1 MSVLQERTVAL
12 DRSDLSAQEVD
23 FTSIP
28 LIDIADLRSADLEK
42 RKAVAAKIL
51 DACERV
57 GFFYVT
63 NHGVPESVLQSVYE
77 VADRFFALPLEEKL
91 EVDIHKADRHRGYV
105 PVGGLHADAHN
116 TGSHDM
122 QEGYE
127 LSLEL
132 PADDPDYLAGNPMY
146 GPNVW
151 PKRPADFKEI
161 ANAYYGEM
169 IGLGRRLFS
178 GFALALGLAEDWFE
192 PRIDKPMGQLRVLYY
207 PPQEGPIDPN
217 RIGIG
222 AHTDYEC
229 FTILAQSEHGL
240 QVQNRR
246 GEWIA
251 APPIPGAFV
260 INIGDCMQ
268 RWTNDR
274 FRSTVHR
281 VINLSGKKR
290 YSLAFF
296 YGANYHTTIECLP
309 TCQDAEHP
317 PLHPP
322 VRAGDWTVAN
332 IRAAYTY
339 SPKAV

>member
-1 MSVLQERTVAL
+1 MTVLQERTASL
-12 DRSDLSAQEVD
+12 DRLDLSAKKLD
-23 FTSIP
+23 FDSIP
-28 LIDIADLRSADLEK
+28 LIDIADLTHPDRARRETVA
-42 RKAVAAKIL
+42 RKIGE
-51 DACERV
+51 ACEHV

-63 NHGVPESVLQSVYE
+63 NHGVPQALLDAIYG
-77 VADRFFALPLEEKL
+77 VADRFFAMPTEEKL
-91 EVDIHKADRHRGYV
+91 KVDIHKADRHRGYV

-116 TGSHDM
+116 TGSHDL
-122 QEGYE
+122 QEGFE

-132 PADDPDYLAGNPMY
+132 PETDPDYLAGNPMY

-151 PKRPADFKEI
+151 PEHPADFKEI
-161 ANAYYGEM
+161 ANGYYSEM
-169 IGLGRRLFS
+169 ISLGRRLFG
-178 GFALALGLAEDWFE
+178 GFALALGLEESWFE
-192 PRIDKPMGQLRVLYY
+192 PKIEKPMGQLRVLYY
-207 PPQEGPIDPN
+207 PPQAGTVDPN
-217 RIGIG
+217 QIGIG

-240 QVQNRR
+240 QVQNRK

-260 INIGDCMQ
+260 VNIGDCMQ

-296 YGANYHTTIECLP
+296 YGANYHATIECLP
-309 TCQDAEHP
+309 TCQDKANP
-317 PLHPP
+317 PRHPP
-322 VRAGDWTVAN
+322 VKAGDWTVAN
-332 IRAAYTY
+332 IKAAYTY
-339 SPKAV
+339 VPKAI